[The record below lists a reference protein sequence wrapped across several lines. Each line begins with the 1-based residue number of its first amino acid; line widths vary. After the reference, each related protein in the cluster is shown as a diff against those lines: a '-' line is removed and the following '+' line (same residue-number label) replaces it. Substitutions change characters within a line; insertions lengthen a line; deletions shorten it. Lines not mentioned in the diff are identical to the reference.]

1 MRLLLEVGEAVRDRL
16 VVLVRGVLVQ
26 SRCPSGRQESL
37 EADLALNRLRLLVDL
52 ELRLGGAA
60 GKLCVALA
68 LLRSLG
74 SVSTTHFVLCVLER
88 KGEAVGCKLVLAQ
101 RTRFIVELGVCR
113 GVRTP
118 RTE

>member
-1 MRLLLEVGEAVRDRL
+1 MLQNLR
-16 VVLVRGVLVQ
+16 
-26 SRCPSGRQESL
+26 RCPSGRQESL

-113 GVRTP
+113 GGLRTIG
-118 RTE
+118 RVFSWATFFNGFTRV